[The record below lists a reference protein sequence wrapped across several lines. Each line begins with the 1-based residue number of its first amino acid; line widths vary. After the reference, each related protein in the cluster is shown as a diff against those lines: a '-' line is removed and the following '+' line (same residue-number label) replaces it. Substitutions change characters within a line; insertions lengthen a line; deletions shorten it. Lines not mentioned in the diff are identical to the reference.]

1 MSYMTDG
8 NLDGNEPT
16 ASTEYCPMGVM
27 NLNGTML
34 TQIEHNTKGELECD
48 INPNYRRLFQYQP
61 CPTDMLHYHQL
72 MHNMKLTHD
81 YCMVLYDRKTY
92 FANRHS
98 THRKLQFNRLIPI
111 STTWK
116 YPPTLHDGFVDQHKD
131 TIPNCKVFFLMIL
144 TPFASPPMDPGQ
156 PMHDA
161 NIHAAAPDLD
171 KDGDEILLAQPVTD
185 YQGSVVAEAFD
196 IVKEEHKEMQVDEP
210 VKGQAGPSR
219 RKGKQR
225 APPIKQYEADPL
237 YNFGPLDNV
246 PEAVNNQRSLSLAL
260 FDTLKLNHTT
270 ARYEKQLRQEAEGV
284 DLDLPPQPQH
294 KPPKPSKELK
304 IKMTES
310 GWAVDQTIMIRPTI
324 QFWYRNVKKPVF
336 YKCCS
341 MPYKKSYQ
349 RRMYRR

>member
-1 MSYMTDG
+1 MRVSRTPSYVFCLFYIALPLFPLCTFFSANRG
-8 NLDGNEPT
+8 AIPQLVPFFLRVAECRAPSPIEPSSVT
-16 ASTEYCPMGVM
+16 SFPANNPVVSVHSRSSNVY
-27 NLNGTML
+27 NSRGTL
-34 TQIEHNTKGELECD
+34 TRGPHLGGDT
-48 INPNYRRLFQYQP
+48 
-61 CPTDMLHYHQL
+61 
-72 MHNMKLTHD
+72 MHN
-81 YCMVLYDRKTY
+81 
-92 FANRHS
+92 
-98 THRKLQFNRLIPI
+98 
-111 STTWK
+111 
-116 YPPTLHDGFVDQHKD
+116 
-131 TIPNCKVFFLMIL
+131 
-144 TPFASPPMDPGQ
+144 
-156 PMHDA
+156 A

-185 YQGSVVAEAFD
+185 HQGSVVAEAFD

-219 RKGKQR
+219 HKGKQR

-270 ARYEKQLRQEAEGV
+270 ARYEKQLRQEAKGV
-284 DLDLPPQPQH
+284 DVDPPPQPQH

-304 IKMTES
+304 IKMTEL

-349 RRMYRR
+349 RRIYWR

>member
-1 MSYMTDG
+1 M
-8 NLDGNEPT
+8 EI
-16 ASTEYCPMGVM
+16 A
-27 NLNGTML
+27 
-34 TQIEHNTKGELECD
+34 GE
-48 INPNYRRLFQYQP
+48 
-61 CPTDMLHYHQL
+61 
-72 MHNMKLTHD
+72 
-81 YCMVLYDRKTY
+81 
-92 FANRHS
+92 
-98 THRKLQFNRLIPI
+98 
-111 STTWK
+111 
-116 YPPTLHDGFVDQHKD
+116 DGFRIRSYRNGAATLEGYPERIADILTNPD
-131 TIPNCKVFFLMIL
+131 RKVFFLMIL

-161 NIHAAAPDLD
+161 NIRAAAPDLD
-171 KDGDEILLAQPVTD
+171 NDRDEILPAQPVTD
-185 YQGSVVAEAFD
+185 RQGSVVAEAFD

-210 VKGQAGPSR
+210 AEGHAGPSH

-225 APPIKQYEADPL
+225 APPVEQHEVDPL

-284 DLDLPPQPQH
+284 DVDPSPQPRQ
-294 KPPKPSKELK
+294 KPPKPPKEPK

-336 YKCCS
+336 YKCRS
-341 MPYKKSYQ
+341 MPYKKSD
-349 RRMYRR
+349 